1 MKLCLKWLKLFK
13 KKGNF
18 RHKKTVILLYFQTKC
33 ICSIYLSISIVCIF
47 SLSPKFIPKEEENTS
62 DNNNNKNYKNIATK
76 NTEKNINSNSNKNV
90 ILPPVIYEVTVIM
103 LNTIHKL
110 TLWQNSLRQKF
121 VIKLFLI
128 IDN

>member
-76 NTEKNINSNSNKNV
+76 NTEKNINSNSNKKCDSPSCN
-90 ILPPVIYEVTVIM
+90 
-103 LNTIHKL
+103 
-110 TLWQNSLRQKF
+110 LWSNSYYAKHHSQINF
-121 VIKLFLI
+121 MTKLFKTKVWDKTLF
-128 IDN
+128 NYR